1 MSLEPLKKP
10 PELDRA
16 VTAFVGLGSNLGDK
30 PEMFR
35 KALQK
40 MDQLPGT
47 AAVALSPLYYSDPID
62 VDGGE
67 FLNGVA
73 GLQTTLSPY
82 ELWKSLEKIELS
94 LGRTAKGEKR
104 PRTIDLDILLH
115 GDNVVDSSFLSIP
128 HPRMAERAF
137 VLRPLTDLSPE
148 AAVPPKNMTVA
159 RLWEQLLD
167 KDSLRPATDIKIAEF
182 FTPELIDEGHR

>member
-1 MSLEPLKKP
+1 MSLEPSKKL

-47 AAVALSPLYYSDPID
+47 AVVALSPLYYSDPVD

-73 GLQTTLSPY
+73 GLQTTLSPF
-82 ELWKSLEKIELS
+82 ELWKSLEEIELS

-104 PRTIDLDILLH
+104 QRTIDLDILLH

-148 AAVPPKNMTVA
+148 AVIPPKNITVA
-159 RLWEQLLD
+159 RLWERLLD
-167 KDSLRPATDIKIAEF
+167 KDDLHPATDIKIAEIF
-182 FTPELIDEGHR
+182 APELIDEGHR